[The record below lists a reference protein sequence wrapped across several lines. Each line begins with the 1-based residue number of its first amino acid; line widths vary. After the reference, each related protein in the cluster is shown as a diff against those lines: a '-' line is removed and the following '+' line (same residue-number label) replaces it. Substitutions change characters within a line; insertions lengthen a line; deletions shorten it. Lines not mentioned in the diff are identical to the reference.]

1 MKKSMMPAVL
11 LLISV
16 TALAWFMSR
25 PQPST
30 ANAPE
35 AGPSDAPGLSGL
47 FPDGLVTAEGKPVAL
62 DALQD
67 KVIGVYFSAQWCG
80 PCRRFTPE
88 LVKYYEANRDHF
100 EVVFVSSD
108 RSEDAKSK
116 YMTEA
121 DMAWPAVKWNSDA
134 ANALKSRYE
143 VRGIPTLV
151 MLRDDGSTLTRDG
164 RSMVMEGTPAE
175 RLLSAR
181 LETEEYM
188 CGQCDKV
195 HTRQKLVY
203 DR

>member
-1 MKKSMMPAVL
+1 MKKSLLPAVL
-11 LLISV
+11 LLISI
-16 TALAWFMSR
+16 TALAWFMSQ
-25 PQPST
+25 PQSST

-35 AGPSDAPGLSGL
+35 AGPSDAPGLSAL

-62 DALQD
+62 DTLQD
-67 KVIGVYFSAQWCG
+67 KVVGVYFSAQWCG

-88 LVKYYEANRDHF
+88 LVKYHEANRDHF

-121 DMAWPAVKWNSDA
+121 GMAWPAVKWNSDA

-143 VRGIPTLV
+143 ISGIPTLV
-151 MLRDDGSTLTRDG
+151 MLRDDGATLTRDG
-164 RSMVMEGTPAE
+164 RSMVMEGTPAQ
-175 RLLSAR
+175 RLLTAR

-188 CGQCDKV
+188 CGHCDKV